1 MNKYVQA
8 LEILSFDTTQ
18 IQDDVHLFNIL
29 NAKRY
34 CETIIQELVDKATP
48 KKVIRIAK
56 ETRVLYSTTI
66 EYIYYCPTCKTI
78 LWKSGMGCPNNDCR
92 QAIDWSKNLE

>member
-48 KKVIRIAK
+48 TEVEGLSITYDGHVGNCPYCAK
-56 ETRVLYSTTI
+56 FVRARGEKP
-66 EYIYYCPTCKTI
+66 YICECGQKLI
-78 LWKSGMGCPNNDCR
+78 WKGD
-92 QAIDWSKNLE
+92 QK

>member
-1 MNKYVQA
+1 MNKYEQA

-48 KKVIRIAK
+48 TEVEGLSITY
-56 ETRVLYSTTI
+56 EGLVGNCP
-66 EYIYYCPTCKTI
+66 YCGEFVVEWSDKSDICECGQKLI
-78 LWKSGMGCPNNDCR
+78 WKGD
-92 QAIDWSKNLE
+92 QK

>member
-1 MNKYVQA
+1 MNKYEQA

-34 CETIIQELVDKATP
+34 CETIIQEFVDKATP
-48 KKVIRIAK
+48 TEVEGLSITY
-56 ETRVLYSTTI
+56 EGLVGNCP
-66 EYIYYCPTCKTI
+66 YCGEFVVEWSDKPDICECGQKFI
-78 LWKSGMGCPNNDCR
+78 WKGGTY
-92 QAIDWSKNLE
+92 E